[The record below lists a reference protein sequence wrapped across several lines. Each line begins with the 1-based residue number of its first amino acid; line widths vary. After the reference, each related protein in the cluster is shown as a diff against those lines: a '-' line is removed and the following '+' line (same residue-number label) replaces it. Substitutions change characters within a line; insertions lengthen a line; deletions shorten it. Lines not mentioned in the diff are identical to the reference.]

1 MSEEDKKNIE
11 KSASDK
17 DEDKDYHRKDEQVT
31 ICLECKEINH
41 MKNLKRRFLRLSA
54 LATVTHLKKFIAL
67 KILNCLDKY
76 RDVSMMYSVCNSDLH
91 HEVIKRH

>member
-11 KSASDK
+11 KTSSDK
-17 DEDKDYHRKDEQVT
+17 SEDKDCHRKDEQVT

-41 MKNLKRRFLRLSA
+41 MKSLKRKFLRLSA
-54 LATVTHLKKFIAL
+54 LATVTQLKKFIAL

-76 RDVSMMYSVCNSDLH
+76 KDVSIVLVLY
-91 HEVIKRH
+91 